1 MFVIAAALCLAPPS
15 IAKPKPKPK
24 RKAVQPA
31 VAPAVAPQVAVVN
44 LPDGRRTDLAF
55 DGPLLGWAV
64 PRSGGGRR
72 SLIVLVGPKRQ
83 ESRSELDTTCL
94 VRETTPAN
102 PQDARLYR
110 WRPESPDRL
119 DLLGSGLPEGALDSA
134 DLDGDGDDDQL
145 LQHEGQIDLVTTSSE
160 GSAET
165 KPLVEDAELGR
176 SCCGPRGAWDGF
188 SEHDVAFRATVL
200 GAFRTYR
207 RDPTGGVVLASE
219 IAIPARV
226 NAGSARARIASPAVR
241 PIGVTSAGRV
251 VFATEPEAL
260 GERRLRTL
268 LIDPDGPP
276 ATQVVESWSLFPQ
289 PERVVD
295 TAFSV
300 LDGEPVLVVTTIS
313 AEKLSLLGEKWLR
326 VFSLG
331 GNRTRAGDPPIFA
344 ATTGI
349 NLWQATNPAIV
360 DLDRDG
366 RADLVLA
373 YWKGLKNAIASLEVY
388 RGAAGPRFAKA
399 RSMSFDVEGGD
410 KGFMAF
416 GPDADGDGRPD
427 LILLAEKELVVFP
440 GVDAK
445 AAAEKPVE
453 TRPSRRVALPSDFP
467 NASSDSISV
476 GPGGF
481 EFARAAGG
489 LGSPHLVDLD
499 GDGRPEALFAGNHG
513 NGAGRLSIVAVRGES
528 PLARSG
534 TIPHE

>member
-1 MFVIAAALCLAPPS
+1 MVAIAAALCLGPPS
-15 IAKPKPKPK
+15 IAKPKPK
-24 RKAVQPA
+24 RKEPPPA
-31 VAPAVAPQVAVVN
+31 VAPAVPPQVVVVN

-55 DGPLLGWAV
+55 DGPLLGWAL

-72 SLIVLVGPKRQ
+72 TLIVLVGPKRQ
-83 ESRSELDTTCL
+83 ESKGELDTTCL

-110 WRPESPDRL
+110 WRPEAPDRL
-119 DLLGSGLPEGALDSA
+119 APLGSGLPEGALDSA
-134 DLDGDGDDDQL
+134 DLDGDGNDEQL
-145 LQHEGQIDLVTTSSE
+145 LQHEGRVDLVTTSSE

-165 KPLVEDAELGR
+165 RALVEDAELGR

-188 SEHDVAFRATVL
+188 SEHDAAFRVTVL

-207 RDPTGGVVLASE
+207 RDPAGGVVLASE
-219 IAIPARV
+219 VPIPARV
-226 NAGSARARIASPAVR
+226 NAGSARARIASPAVH

-251 VFATEPEAL
+251 AFATEPEAL

-313 AEKLSLLGEKWLR
+313 AEKLSLLGEKALR
-326 VFSLG
+326 IFPLG

-349 NLWQATNPAIV
+349 NLWQTTNPAII

-366 RADLVLA
+366 RDDLVLA
-373 YWKGLKNAIASLEVY
+373 YWKGLKNAIASLEIY
-388 RGAAGPRFAKA
+388 RGGAGPRFAKA

-410 KGFMAF
+410 KGFMTF

-427 LILLAEKELVVFP
+427 LILLAEKELLVFP
-440 GVDAK
+440 GVDSK
-445 AAAEKPVE
+445 SAAEKPVA
-453 TRPSRRVALPSDFP
+453 TRPSRRVALPADFP
-467 NASSDSISV
+467 NAGGDSISM
-476 GPGGF
+476 GPGGLSF
-481 EFARAAGG
+481 TRAAAG
-489 LGSPHLVDLD
+489 LGTPQLVDLD
-499 GDGRPEALFAGNHG
+499 GDGRPEALFAGNNA
-513 NGAGRLSIVAVRGES
+513 NGAGRLSIVALRGGS
-528 PLARSG
+528 PLARSA
-534 TIPHE
+534 TIPHD